1 MNEPDSAARRIPF
14 GSIRFAVDW
23 HMATVAEIHDET
35 STARS
40 LRLKIADWPGQLAGQ
55 HVDIRVTAADGY
67 QASREYSIASGA
79 STDPDALVEVSIEEL
94 ADGELSPYLVRGA
107 EVGDQLEVRGPV
119 GGYFVW
125 RDDQTEP
132 VQLIAGGSGV
142 VPLMSMLRTHAAA
155 GHPTPMRLLYSVR
168 APQFVFYMDELM
180 TLAENSNDAVMLD
193 YAYTREAP
201 NGWARSVGR
210 LTREEVIA
218 LTLPPSANP
227 TTYICGPNSFVENI
241 AMWMVDLGHPAER
254 VRTERFGGA

>member
-1 MNEPDSAARRIPF
+1 MVE
-14 GSIRFAVDW
+14 W
-23 HMATVAEIHDET
+23 HKATVAEIYDET
-35 STARS
+35 ATARS
-40 LRLKIADWPGQLAGQ
+40 LRLKIEQWPGQLSGQ
-55 HVDIRVTAADGY
+55 HLDIRVTAPDGY

-79 STDPDALVEVSIEEL
+79 STDADALVEVSIEEL
-94 ADGELSPYLVRGA
+94 ADGELSPYLVRGV
-107 EVGDQLEVRGPV
+107 EVGDMLEVRGPV

-125 RDDQTEP
+125 RPEQPEP

-180 TLAENSNDAVMLD
+180 KLAEDSNDTVMLD

-210 LTREEVIA
+210 LTRDEVVE
-218 LTLPPSANP
+218 LSLPPSANP
-227 TTYICGPNSFVENI
+227 ITYICGPNSFVESI
-241 AMWMVDLGHPAER
+241 AMWLVELGHPADR
-254 VRTERFGGA
+254 VRTERFGG

>member
-1 MNEPDSAARRIPF
+1 M
-14 GSIRFAVDW
+14 VDW
-23 HMATVAEIHDET
+23 HMARVAEIHEET
-35 STARS
+35 ATARS
-40 LRLKIADWPGQLAGQ
+40 LRLKIDEWPGQLSGQ
-55 HVDIRVTAADGY
+55 HLDIRVTAPDGY

-79 STDPDALVEVSIEEL
+79 STDGDALVEVSVEEL
-94 ADGELSPYLVRGA
+94 PDGELSPYLVRGV
-107 EVGDQLEVRGPV
+107 EVGDMLEVRGPV

-125 RDDQTEP
+125 RPEQPEP

-168 APQFVFYMDELM
+168 APQFVFYMDEFM
-180 TLAENSNDAVMLD
+180 QLAEQSNDSVMLD

-201 NGWARSVGR
+201 EGWARSVGR
-210 LTREEVIA
+210 LTRDEVIK
-218 LTLPPSANP
+218 LTLPPEQNP
-227 TTYICGPNSFVENI
+227 ITYICGPNSFVENI

>member
-1 MNEPDSAARRIPF
+1 M
-14 GSIRFAVDW
+14 VDW
-23 HMATVAEIHDET
+23 HMARVAEIHEET
-35 STARS
+35 ATARS
-40 LRLKIADWPGQLAGQ
+40 LRLKIDEWPGQLSGQ
-55 HVDIRVTAADGY
+55 HIDIRVTAPDGY

-79 STDPDALVEVSIEEL
+79 STSPDALVEVSVEEL
-94 ADGELSPYLVRGA
+94 PDGELSPYLVRGV
-107 EVGDQLEVRGPV
+107 EVGDMLEVRGPV

-125 RDDQTEP
+125 RPEQPEP

-180 TLAENSNDAVMLD
+180 QLAQQSNDSVMLD

-201 NGWARSVGR
+201 EGWARSVGR
-210 LTREEVIA
+210 LTRDEVVE
-218 LTLPPSANP
+218 LTLPPSQNP
-227 TTYICGPNSFVENI
+227 ITYICGPNSFVENI
-241 AMWMVDLGHPAER
+241 AMWLVELGHPAER

>member
-1 MNEPDSAARRIPF
+1 MVE
-14 GSIRFAVDW
+14 W
-23 HMATVAEIHDET
+23 HKATVAEIHDET
-35 STARS
+35 ATARS
-40 LRLKIADWPGQLAGQ
+40 LRLKIDDWPGQLSGQ
-55 HVDIRVTAADGY
+55 HLDIRVTAPDGY

-94 ADGELSPYLVRGA
+94 ADGELSPYLVRGV
-107 EVGDQLEVRGPV
+107 EVGDMLEVRGPV

-125 RDDQTEP
+125 RPEQTDP

-168 APQFVFYMDELM
+168 APEFVFYMHELM
-180 TLAENSNDAVMLD
+180 QLAQNSNDSVMLD
-193 YAYTREAP
+193 YAYTRQTP
-201 NGWARSVGR
+201 DGWPRSAGR
-210 LTREEVIA
+210 LTRDEVVQ
-218 LTLPPSANP
+218 LTLPPEQNP
-227 TTYICGPNSFVENI
+227 MTYICGPNSFVENI

>member
-1 MNEPDSAARRIPF
+1 
-14 GSIRFAVDW
+14 
-23 HMATVAEIHDET
+23 MATVAEVHDET
-35 STARS
+35 ATARS
-40 LRLKIADWPGQLAGQ
+40 LRLKIDDWPGQLSGQ
-55 HVDIRVTAADGY
+55 HLDIRVTAPDGY

-79 STDPDALVEVSIEEL
+79 SADPDALVEVSVEEL
-94 ADGELSPYLVRGA
+94 PEGELSPYRVRGVD
-107 EVGDQLEVRGPV
+107 VGDMLEVRGPV

-125 RDDQTEP
+125 PPEQPEP

-180 TLAENSNDAVMLD
+180 QLAERSTDNVMLD

-210 LTREEVIA
+210 LTRDDVIE
-218 LTLPPSANP
+218 LTLPPEQNP
-227 TTYICGPNSFVENI
+227 ITYIRGPNSFVESI
-241 AMWMVDLGHPAER
+241 AMWLVELGHPADR
-254 VRTERFGGA
+254 VR